1 MTVKKEQVQKTRPD
15 FSLRSGSAVFENET
29 RLREI
34 LGCVPDP
41 MCMMDSELTIVWA
54 NEPARKMFGN
64 DLKHKKC
71 FRVFRRKDVPCADC
85 LILDTFRDGKSRFGE
100 YVHLDA
106 GNRERVFQCRT
117 SIAEYGP
124 DNTPCLVMETLHDIT
139 DQKKMISDLEQAK
152 TRAESATR
160 AKSEFLATISHEI
173 RTPMNAILGM
183 SRMALGSDL
192 APAQR
197 RRIASIQSAGETLMT
212 IINDIL
218 DFSRIDAGK
227 LSIRQEPFQFGD
239 VMEKI
244 LSLVKFSA
252 REKNLRLVYTFTH
265 DLPFFLTGD
274 APRLTQILLQLVGN
288 ALKYTEKGE
297 VAVSSAIHTRDD
309 QTRHLTVRV
318 RDTGIGMAP
327 DRLST
332 LFDPFTQIN
341 GSSSRDYG
349 GIGMGLALVKRI
361 TDVMNGTIQVQ
372 SEPGK
377 GTVFTMTLPVISGP
391 AHGGSVPPA
400 DILAG
405 KTGRV
410 AGGHDRETT
419 ALKTSLSALGLR
431 FPESDPDGNAGIPDL
446 FVVDQ
451 NLLESQDPDV
461 LSCMTG
467 QGHVKGTKT
476 AGVLVIHDPETL
488 PLPLDRC
495 RHLLNAGPVPLAFIE
510 RPVLP
515 MTLVNTVVSL
525 LGKDR
530 SRETGSG
537 RTREVP
543 LLPRNIP
550 AGKKVLIVDDD
561 PVNREIT
568 GALVERTGAGLYEA
582 DNGQTAVEMVSKSR
596 FDLIFMDMMM
606 PKMDGFETTRQIRG
620 LPVPWAAEI
629 PVVALTG
636 HDPSR
641 FQDQGR
647 AAGIDE
653 FLTKPV
659 RRKAFYAV
667 MERWIGQ
674 NEPAAKGASPENK
687 ENPLVHE
694 TGLIDMEAGLSFV
707 DHQKALYVKMLEKFV
722 DTYHRADADI
732 DSFLAAKNFG
742 SIRFL
747 LHNLASIGN
756 MIGAGS
762 LGDSARGL
770 LNRMDDPAPA
780 ARARQSGIEADI
792 KAFRSRLRQVVARAR
807 ELLSAMETVDP
818 VMEQDMTA
826 LLGLIRKHQPA
837 ETREMLARIM
847 AKEMPQPFSA
857 QLSAIEKLVGRYRF
871 KEAEKK
877 LVLLINKEMR
887 S

>member
-1 MTVKKEQVQKTRPD
+1 MTVKKEQAQKTRPD
-15 FSLRSGSAVFENET
+15 LSSGSAVFENET

-54 NEPARKMFGN
+54 NEPARKIFGN
-64 DLKHKKC
+64 GLKQKKC
-71 FRVFRRKDVPCADC
+71 FRVFRRKDVPCAGC
-85 LILDTFRDGKSRFGE
+85 LVLGTFRDGKSRFGE

-124 DNTPCLVMETLHDIT
+124 DNTPRLVMETLHDIT

-152 TRAESATR
+152 ARAESATR

-192 APAQR
+192 APEQR
-197 RRIASIQSAGETLMT
+197 RRVASIQSAGETLMT

-239 VMEKI
+239 VMEKV
-244 LSLVKFSA
+244 LSLMKFSA
-252 REKNLRLVYTFTH
+252 REKNICLVYTFTH
-265 DLPFFLTGD
+265 DLPFYLTGD

-297 VAVSSAIHTRDD
+297 VTVSSAVHTRTD

-332 LFDPFTQIN
+332 LFEPFTQIN

-361 TDVMNGTIQVQ
+361 TDAMNGTIQVQ
-372 SEPGK
+372 SESGK
-377 GTVFTMTLPVISGP
+377 GTVFTLTLPVISGP
-391 AHGGSVPPA
+391 VHGGSVPPA
-400 DILAG
+400 DVLDG
-405 KTGRV
+405 KTGLV
-410 AGGHDRETT
+410 AGGHDRETA
-419 ALKTSLSALGLR
+419 ALKTSLSALGLG
-431 FPESDPDGNAGIPDL
+431 FPESDPDGNAGIPDI

-451 NLLESQDPDV
+451 GLLESRGPNF
-461 LSCMTG
+461 LCCMTG
-467 QGHVKGTKT
+467 QDHVKGTKT

-488 PLPLDRC
+488 PLSLDRC

-515 MTLVNTVVSL
+515 MTLVNTVMSL
-525 LGKDR
+525 LGENQPQEIPFL
-530 SRETGSG
+530 SRD
-537 RTREVP
+537 
-543 LLPRNIP
+543 LL

-561 PVNREIT
+561 PVNREIS
-568 GALVERTGAGLYEA
+568 GALVEKTGAALYEA
-582 DNGQTAVEMVSKSR
+582 DNGQTAVELVSKSR

-620 LPVPWAAEI
+620 LPVPWASEI

-641 FQDQGR
+641 VQDQGR

-659 RRKAFYAV
+659 RRKAFYAA

-674 NEPAAKGASPENK
+674 NEPAAKGVSPENRG
-687 ENPLVHE
+687 NPPVHQ
-694 TGLIDMEAGLSFV
+694 TDLIDMEAGLSFV
-707 DHQKALYVKMLEKFV
+707 DHQKALYVKMLERFV

-732 DSFLAAKNFG
+732 DSFSAAKNFG

-762 LGDSARGL
+762 LGDSARDL
-770 LNRMDDPAPA
+770 LNRMDCQPPD
-780 ARARQSGIEADI
+780 RARQSGIEADI

-818 VMEQDMTA
+818 GMEQDMTD

-837 ETREMLARIM
+837 EILQLLSRIIG
-847 AKEMPQPFSA
+847 KEIHQPFSA
-857 QLSAIEKLVGRYRF
+857 QLSAIEKLVSRYRF
-871 KEAEKK
+871 SEAEKQ